1 MRGKKDIKEQVEA
14 LQSQAKN
21 VMNDTA
27 VPVDERI
34 LKAADIYR
42 QKIRA
47 HVRDPCFFLG
57 YCRRTVNKGI

>member
-27 VPVDERI
+27 VPVDDRI
-34 LKAADIYR
+34 QKAADIYR
-42 QKIRA
+42 QAEKIA
-47 HVRDPCFFLG
+47 AEGGLEDKSYESLLADSA
-57 YCRRTVNKGI
+57 